1 MVEIER
7 IHERLSKEDLNS
19 FENKHNITLPQ
30 DYRDFLLEYNG
41 GYPLTGT
48 YKISEEIGESILN
61 IFYGIGSMYDN
72 LEKKFDIFDE
82 ILDIGFI
89 PIADDPSG
97 NQICIGIN
105 QEYFGQI
112 YHWAHD
118 EEQDGM
124 KNMYFLANNID
135 EFLDN
140 LYEETEE

>member
-1 MVEIER
+1 MKIEK
-7 IHERLSKEDLNS
+7 IHESLSIENLES
-19 FENKHNITLPQ
+19 FEHKHNITLPK

-41 GYPLTGT
+41 GYPDPGT
-48 YKISEEIGESILN
+48 YKISEELGESILN

-82 ILDIGFI
+82 VLEIGFI

-97 NQICIGIN
+97 NQICIGIMK
-105 QEYFGQI
+105 EYFGQI

-124 KNMYFLANNID
+124 ENMYFLSSNFKN
-135 EFLDN
+135 FLDS
-140 LYEETEE
+140 LYEDQ